1 MKIRDLFEYAS
12 MGATSSANIGTV
24 VSPHLA
30 IGNARGNKSYTGSPG
45 KSGTKAPNPPKVKQ
59 AKNAD
64 GTAKN
69 ALDMKGTNIFGGAI
83 KRLSESEILDLLE
96 GAIYDEVPSRGNWD
110 IRVSKK
116 PILMPKIT
124 GNKPQYVALISYK
137 KRNITVY
144 GTGDNRDDAIENGME
159 KTTDDGSRT
168 VDPDKFKSFTA
179 DLNVDFTNDLHND
192 PDAVPYFKFVKHNGK
207 PFLVRASEE
216 YYKAFGKE
224 IEQDGFRKAT
234 GRLSRIGNATQIYGF
249 PISRNTIKSLG
260 FVPNGRYV
268 LTQEKDDQ
276 DGNSIF
282 SMTYDSRSRG
292 PEDKLR
298 MTKPGIT
305 ISGTLAE

>member
-1 MKIRDLFEYAS
+1 MRIRELLEFAS
-12 MGATSSANIGTV
+12 VGATNAASVGTV

-30 IGNARGNKSYTGSPG
+30 IGGARGNKSYTGSPG
-45 KSGTKAPNPPKVKQ
+45 KSGTKAPKPPKVKQ

-83 KRLSESEILDLLE
+83 KRLSESEIAELFE
-96 GAIYDEVPSRGNWD
+96 ASVYDEVPSKGNWD

-116 PILMPKIT
+116 PIVMPKIT
-124 GNKPQYVALISYK
+124 GNKAQYVAAINHS
-137 KRNITVY
+137 KRNITIF
-144 GTGDNRDDAIENGME
+144 GTGDSREAAIENGME
-159 KTTDDGSRT
+159 KTTDDGGRT
-168 VDPDKFKSFTA
+168 ADPDQFKSFTA

-192 PDAVPYFKFVKHNGK
+192 PDATPFFRFVKHNGK

-224 IEQDGFRKAT
+224 IEQLGFRKAT

-268 LTQEKDDQ
+268 LSQENDDE
-276 DGNSIF
+276 DGNTLF
-282 SMTYDSRSRG
+282 SMTYDSRSLG
-292 PEDKLR
+292 PQDKFR
-298 MTKPGIT
+298 MGKPGIT